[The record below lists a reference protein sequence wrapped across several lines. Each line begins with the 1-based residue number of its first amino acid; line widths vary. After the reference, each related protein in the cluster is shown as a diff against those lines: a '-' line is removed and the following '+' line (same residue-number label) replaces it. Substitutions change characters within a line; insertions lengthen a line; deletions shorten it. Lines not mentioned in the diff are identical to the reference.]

1 MTVKFGI
8 GTDGRQ
14 IPISERISLALQ
26 LKRDQDRAASKG
38 ESGRRSAA
46 EDDDSTPVDDEDG
59 SREGGSRQS
68 RHDRKKTSPPNDTRG
83 GALQSR
89 QQDNF
94 EMFRSK
100 IAQARQQRSTPAG
113 GTSAGSR
120 TTGAAPSESV
130 PDAEEEGGDF
140 ADYASPDA
148 SRRKGKSQTASARTA
163 SASESGDAGASD
175 EVPSALAGDIASDWV
190 ECLDPR
196 SRRKYYYSA
205 ELKKSTWTKPA
216 NLSPEKSRPATPA
229 AASAALPSM
238 SSGVPSRYASP
249 IGPAA
254 ARQAWGDSPVAS
266 SKPAGS
272 TSDGG
277 MFSSMRAAS
286 PYSAGSFTSTHS
298 DYSAIFTSP
307 AKGMYTFELHRLP
320 SFAHKIAF
328 CFRFSSPQDWQVRVP
343 ASAPDD
349 Q

>member
-1 MTVKFGI
+1 VTVKFGI

-26 LKRDQDRAASKG
+26 LKRDQDRAASRQ
-38 ESGRRSAA
+38 SGRGGAA
-46 EDDDSTPVDDEDG
+46 TEDDDGTQLDENA
-59 SREGGSRQS
+59 SRDSGSRQS
-68 RHDRKKTSPPNDTRG
+68 KEEKKKASPAKDGRSG
-83 GALQSR
+83 GLQSR

-100 IAQARQQRSTPAG
+100 IAQARQQRSAG
-113 GTSAGSR
+113 SGGDAGAGSR
-120 TTGAAPSESV
+120 TSGTAASDPEQQD
-130 PDAEEEGGDF
+130 PDAEQDGGDF
-140 ADYASPDA
+140 ADYASPVA
-148 SRRKGKSQTASARTA
+148 SNGKGKVRVAAARAANAAESA
-163 SASESGDAGASD
+163 GD

-216 NLSPEKSRPATPA
+216 NLSPEKWQSGSNTPA
-229 AASAALPSM
+229 AASSALPSM

-254 ARQAWGDSPVAS
+254 ARQQAWGDSPVAS
-266 SKPAGS
+266 KPAATSAASEGVFS
-272 TSDGG
+272 T
-277 MFSSMRAAS
+277 MRAAS

-307 AKGMYTFELHRLP
+307 AKGRYFLP
-320 SFAHKIAF
+320 
-328 CFRFSSPQDWQVRVP
+328 C
-343 ASAPDD
+343 
-349 Q
+349 